1 MMLSLEQR
9 EKLPPIPKNPRKRI
23 PPLHSLFA
31 ASPHYLMY
39 DKEDTAV
46 TCLSCRNSVSV
57 NAKHIRDWIGT
68 SCAYS
73 GKFPKPHAQNVC
85 IPIPNVLHLPQ
96 QHDASQ
102 SSASSSQAPFQF
114 MNNTASQ
121 SFSTA
126 ASSTKPKPKPTIIK
140 PSPGHYHYSN
150 PRQYQGALAIGKQVA
165 HHSHQLYSY
174 KHIHY
179 CKTCGNY
186 TSGKKLMKLAAEC
199 PGPTEDTQ
207 SKGYQLL
214 HSINNKATLPAWA
227 KPKD

>member
-1 MMLSLEQR
+1 
-9 EKLPPIPKNPRKRI
+9 
-23 PPLHSLFA
+23 
-31 ASPHYLMY
+31 MY
-39 DKEDTAV
+39 DKDDTAV

-57 NAKHIRDWIGT
+57 NAKHIRDWIGS

-73 GKFPKPHAQNVC
+73 GKFPKPDAQNLC
-85 IPIPNVLHLPQ
+85 IPIPNVLQLPQ
-96 QHDASQ
+96 PQDASQ
-102 SSASSSQAPFQF
+102 SFNPTASSSQTPFSF
-114 MNNTASQ
+114 INNTASQ
-121 SFSTA
+121 SFSSA
-126 ASSTKPKPKPTIIK
+126 ASSSRPKPKPTINK
-140 PSPGHYHYSN
+140 PSPGLYQHSN

-165 HHSHQLYSY
+165 HHSHQLYSF

-179 CKTCGNY
+179 CKICGNY

-214 HSINNKATLPAWA
+214 HSINFKATLPAWA